1 MELSTDQIRILRFL
15 NIQSNL
21 VSSENVFKHLN
32 IRVDYKSYDMLFLHG
47 FINPLNNQAQ
57 FLTKDSE
64 IWSISEKGKQYLLS
78 IDKE

>member
-32 IRVDYKSYDMLFLHG
+32 IRVDYKSYDMLF
-47 FINPLNNQAQ
+47 FTWIYKS
-57 FLTKDSE
+57 FK
-64 IWSISEKGKQYLLS
+64 
-78 IDKE
+78 